1 MNEQKPIQPNEVRAL
16 SPSGEPVYLNK
27 EELQAATLQGYSE
40 ATPEDFQQAID
51 RAQFGG
57 VAGTAGAAALGAARG
72 VSLGLSDVAIAGA
85 DAALGTDL
93 VGKAEKL
100 KEYNPVTSGVANV
113 AGTVLG
119 TLAKAT
125 PIGMVTTGA
134 AKIASKAFGAGEL
147 SVAKQI
153 LQSAASEGLQG
164 AAQGA
169 GDAIS
174 ETALRENEGHIGES
188 FASNIGLG
196 SVLGAGFG
204 GTLKAGEKGVAK
216 IAGKFKASKDLVEA
230 VTKEAEDAA
239 MAATPNIQPEVTPTG
254 QAIDGIN
261 KKVGDQVAYG
271 GTDNTSLKTQGF
283 NELLEKSGIELDEP
297 TKKLLEI
304 KNLDDRAAARIELAV
319 NNPNPSPQQTYVK
332 KRLEDL
338 NLEIDRNIE
347 TPFGKVT
354 TKSEAQE
361 ADSLKQIFQDRD
373 VAIKKELSPIFE
385 QSKDVRTLLSNEQV
399 LEALEEAYP
408 GLSKL
413 VKIDAGE
420 PIIKGQILSKGSESV
435 DGPLINGKILSVG
448 DRPGTSPPISSSG
461 VLSGEFLSVGAQTGK
476 QPKYIFPKY
485 DLSLGISK
493 QEYKA
498 TKELFDKAVSD
509 NMTYGELGNARRVL
523 REARDTTRNGAKLD
537 FASSFSN
544 KLWNKGAANVEDQI
558 GNGIK
563 NASRAFAKNE
573 EIVTRLDDIGINFRE
588 GRLVFKSDPERFL
601 NDVSRNTN
609 VTTQFLADA
618 KTLGILPQVQEKL
631 AALIKHRLND
641 LRDPV
646 TKQFKQ
652 GATRK
657 LIGDNQFL
665 IDAITTPGTADK
677 ILANIDLKRSIDT
690 KFNKSGTAIMQ
701 DEIDKLKG
709 MNFGSPTEMV
719 FGAIKNAKNAAI
731 DAYEGN
737 RIIKE
742 AFDAAEQNRSA
753 ADALARSNKKISE
766 RVAEFFS
773 ENSAKYEKAIETTG
787 RTLKAGVVVAGLQ
800 LTQHNYGSHKDKFTQ
815 VESAPEAFINDIVN
829 NDKRLA
835 KLPENI
841 RSQILAKKVIAAQ
854 FLLSKFPKQPPQM
867 VLDKRKYLPS
877 NAEVGKFNRYVS
889 AVENPYGVLDKMVQG
904 TLGKEHVE
912 ALSTVYPEIYKEM
925 KKSASLKMAEI
936 KTPMTMQKKIM
947 LSIFM
952 GEPLTDA
959 MTKLST
965 QNQQMNNAA
974 PDASDQ
980 EVMQG
985 GGFKRKPDFSGSVQG
1000 SQTNVN
1006 RLLNTR

>member
-1 MNEQKPIQPNEVRAL
+1 MTRIFNPATGGFDDSESSSPESALKSAGIPSEVVASNEIPMLTPT
-16 SPSGEPVYLNK
+16 GDPVLVTR
-27 EELQAATLQGYSE
+27 EELGQAINAGYAYETPEQAAIRRE
-40 ATPEDFQQAID
+40 
-51 RAQFGG
+51 RADLSG

-72 VSLGLSDVAIAGA
+72 ASFGLSDVALASA
-85 DAALGTDL
+85 DSALGTDL

-100 KEYNPVTSGVANV
+100 KELNPIASGLGTVTGAVGSAVAGPGVAV
-113 AGTVLG
+113 VRGAESLA
-119 TLAKAT
+119 AKA
-125 PIGMVTTGA
+125 VGA
-134 AKIASKAFGAGEL
+134 GAGEL
-147 SVAKQI
+147 SLAKQI
-153 LQSAASEGLQG
+153 LQSAASEGIQG

-188 FASNIGLG
+188 FASNIALG
-196 SVLGAGFG
+196 SALGAGFG
-204 GTLKAGEKGVAK
+204 GTLKAGEKAASKVAS
-216 IAGKFKASKDLVEA
+216 KFKASKDLVEA
-230 VTKEAEDAA
+230 ATKEAEEAA
-239 MAATPNIQPEVTPTG
+239 LAATPSVQPEISPIG
-254 QAIDGIN
+254 QAVEGVN
-261 KKVGDQVAYG
+261 KEVSDQVAYG
-271 GTDNTSLKTQGF
+271 GANNEALKVQGF
-283 NELLEKSGIELDEP
+283 NELVERAGIEIDEP
-297 TKKLLEI
+297 TKKFLEL
-304 KNLDDRAAARIELAV
+304 KNIDDRAAARAEIAM
-319 NNPNPSPQQTYVK
+319 NAGASPEQAYVK

-338 NLEIDRNIE
+338 NTQLDKNIE
-347 TPFGKVT
+347 APFGKVT

-373 VAIKKELSPIFE
+373 AAIKRELSPIFE
-385 QSKDVRTLLSNEQV
+385 AAKNTESMLSNSQV
-399 LEALEEAYP
+399 FDALAEANPEIA
-408 GLSKL
+408 KK
-413 VKIDAGE
+413 VKVIGGDVT
-420 PIIKGQILSKGSESV
+420 S
-435 DGPLINGKILSVG
+435 GP
-448 DRPGTSPPISSSG
+448 TY
-461 VLSGEFLSVGAQTGK
+461 A
-476 QPKYIFPKY
+476 FPKY

-498 TKELFDKAVSD
+498 TKELFDKAVTD

-544 KLWNKGAANVEDQI
+544 KLWNKAAGNVEDQI

-563 NASRAFAKNE
+563 DAARAFAKNE

-609 VTTQFLADA
+609 ITTQFLSDA
-618 KTLGILPQVQEKL
+618 KTLGILPQVQDKL

-665 IDAITTPGTADK
+665 IDSITSPGTADK

-690 KFNKSGTAIMQ
+690 KFNKSGTALMT
-701 DEIDKLKG
+701 DELKK
-709 MNFGSPTEMV
+709 MDFTSPTSMV
-719 FGAIKNAKNAAI
+719 FGAVKNAKDAAI

-737 RIIKE
+737 RLLKE
-742 AFDAAEQNRSA
+742 VFKASEQNRTA
-753 ADALARSNKKISE
+753 AEALAASNKKISE
-766 RVAEFFS
+766 RIAEFFS
-773 ENSAKYEKAIETTG
+773 EKAAKYEKAIETTG
-787 RTLKAGVVVAGLQ
+787 RTVKAGVVVGGLQ
-800 LTQHNYGSHKDKFTQ
+800 LTQHNYENQKEKILQ
-815 VESAPEAFINDIVN
+815 VASDPEAFVNDIVN

-835 KLPENI
+835 KLPESV
-841 RSQILAKKVIAAQ
+841 RSQILAKKVVAAQ
-854 FLLSKFPKQPPQM
+854 FLLSKFPKQPPQLA
-867 VLDKRKYLPS
+867 LDKRKYLPS

-889 AVENPYGVLDKMVQG
+889 AVENPYGVLDKMVNG

-912 ALSTVYPEIYKEM
+912 ALSTVYPDIYKEM
-925 KKSASLKMAEI
+925 KKAASMKMAEI
-936 KTPMTMQKKIM
+936 KTPMTMRKKIM
-947 LSIFM
+947 LSLFM

-965 QNQQMNNAA
+965 QNQQMNNPA
-974 PDASDQ
+974 PEASDQ

-985 GGFKRKPDFSGSVQG
+985 GGFKRKPDFSGSIQG
-1000 SQTNVN
+1000 QQTNVN